1 MPQFIDRLQ
10 LFIFQLGG
18 LSCKTSVYSSLVVLN
33 LPSLPLDHSQRSE
46 GWAIRHG
53 RDGNLSIVLLIVT
66 HAGPEGDLVELAV
79 RADVVNHPL

>member
-1 MPQFIDRLQ
+1 MPQFIDRSRFLVFSTWRT
-10 LFIFQLGG
+10 LV
-18 LSCKTSVYSSLVVLN
+18 TDVYLSLVVLD
-33 LPSLPLDHSQRSE
+33 LPSLPLDQSQRSE